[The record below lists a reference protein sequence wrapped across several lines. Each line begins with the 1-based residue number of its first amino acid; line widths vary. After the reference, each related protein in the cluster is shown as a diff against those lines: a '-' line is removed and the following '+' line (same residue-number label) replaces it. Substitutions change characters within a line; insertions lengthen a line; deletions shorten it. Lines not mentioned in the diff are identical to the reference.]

1 MIFLS
6 CNKAALDPSVSAR
19 GQGVIWVD
27 TWCFQDRRS
36 SCLASSV
43 LMCNA
48 VFSERASHSHLF
60 PSFPQRTDL
69 LVWWPPCTNYLR
81 CGRCRPHPSEAP
93 PQIPELLPLL
103 AWCRACLLRGKALFL
118 LRTPRTPRLIWA
130 GEPLP
135 PHTEYELAD
144 SGQMG
149 SYLIRCSPIRWPSH
163 PSASVTGDETIPP
176 TRAWGGGRIALQ
188 APRQV

>member
-6 CNKAALDPSVSAR
+6 CNKAALDPSVNAR

-27 TWCFQDRRS
+27 TWWFQDLRS
-36 SCLASSV
+36 SRLASSV

-48 VFSERASHSHLF
+48 GVLGASF
-60 PSFPQRTDL
+60 PFPPVPSFAQRTDL

-81 CGRCRPHPSEAP
+81 CDPCRPHPSEPPP
-93 PQIPELLPLL
+93 PQTPELLPLL
-103 AWCRACLLRGKALFL
+103 AWCRARLLQGKALFL

-144 SGQMG
+144 S
-149 SYLIRCSPIRWPSH
+149 
-163 PSASVTGDETIPP
+163 
-176 TRAWGGGRIALQ
+176 
-188 APRQV
+188 